1 MRETDLPTDRDE
13 WEAAIAHNAMERDA
27 LWISRRLDTTLD
39 YLLGEHSQLHPMFGG
54 VPNIRD
60 LCFTVFMRAKNE
72 GTDWFNDMLPTV
84 EAGIEKMRRFADRPE
99 PSR

>member
-1 MRETDLPTDRDE
+1 MRNESITEQLDAHAVTRDIARE
-13 WEAAIAHNAMERDA
+13 FAQDAAE
-27 LWISRRLDTTLD
+27 SRRLDKTLD
-39 YLLGEHSQLHPMFGG
+39 YLLGEHSQLHPIG